1 VGAYWTFKDYVSA
14 SGRNEILDW
23 LDRLP
28 PASKATLTV
37 LIQNLEASP
46 TLGEP
51 HMKKMRERADLYELR
66 SKADN
71 IQYRPLCCYGPG
83 RREVTI
89 LIGAAKKG
97 RVWDPSAALKTAE
110 TRMKDFREEG
120 RTCDHDFS

>member
-1 VGAYWTFKDYVSA
+1 VGAHWTFKDYLSA
-14 SGRNEILDW
+14 SGRNEIHDW
-23 LDRLP
+23 LNRLP

-51 HMKKMRERADLYELR
+51 YMKKMKEHADLYELR
-66 SKADN
+66 AKADN

-89 LIGAAKKG
+89 LIGASKKG
-97 RVWDPSAALKTAE
+97 NTWDPPAALKTA
-110 TRMKDFREEG
+110 TARMKDFREEG